1 MDALLRIGRGVKREG
16 SVSAYG
22 LLEGRVALLT
32 GGGSGIGRATA
43 QVLARD
49 GAQVAL
55 CDLNAEAGA
64 ETAALIEAE
73 GGEALFV
80 EADVASAPE
89 MQRFVDETVARFGA
103 LHCAVNNAAAGG
115 GFRLLEDLP
124 EASWDR
130 VMNVNLKGVHH
141 CMKAQIPAILASG
154 GGSIVNVASVS
165 GLRGEATQAAYSASK
180 GGLIALT
187 KSAAAELAQRGV
199 RVNAVCPGGIRTP
212 AIATYFEKVPEAE
225 QASVAVHA
233 MRRLG
238 EPEEIG
244 DAIAWLCSDRSSFVT
259 GHALVV
265 DGGVL
270 VNPHTM

>member
-1 MDALLRIGRGVKREG
+1 M
-16 SVSAYG
+16 SAHG
-22 LLEGRVALLT
+22 LLEGKVVLVT

-49 GAQVAL
+49 GARVAV
-55 CDLNAEAGA
+55 CDRNADGGR
-64 ETAALIEAE
+64 ETVELVEAE

-80 EADVASAPE
+80 EADVSKGE
-89 MQRFVDETVARFGA
+89 DMQRFVDAVVARFGA

-130 VMNVNLKGVHH
+130 VMDVNLKGVHH

-165 GLRGEATQAAYSASK
+165 GMRGEATQAAYSASK
-180 GGLIALT
+180 GGVIALT
-187 KSAAAELAQRGV
+187 KSAAAELGQRGV

-212 AIATYFEKVPEAE
+212 AIATYFEQVPEAE
-225 QASVAVHA
+225 AASIAVHA

-244 DAIAWLCSDRSSFVT
+244 DAIAYLCSDRSSFIT

>member
-1 MDALLRIGRGVKREG
+1 M
-16 SVSAYG
+16 SAYG
-22 LLEGRVALLT
+22 LLEGKVVLVT

-43 QVLARD
+43 QVAARD
-49 GAQVAL
+49 GARVAL
-55 CDLNAEAGA
+55 CDRNAEGGR
-64 ETAALIEAE
+64 ETVALVEAD

-80 EADVASAPE
+80 EADVASAE
-89 MQRFVDETVARFGA
+89 DVQRFVDETVARFGA
-103 LHCAVNNAAAGG
+103 LHAAVNNAAAGG
-115 GFRLLEDLP
+115 GFRLLEETP
-124 EASWDR
+124 EKSWDR
-130 VMNVNLKGVHH
+130 VMDVNLKGVHH
-141 CMKAQIPAILASG
+141 CMKAQIPAILAAG

-165 GLRGEATQAAYSASK
+165 GMRGEALQAAYSASK
-180 GGLIALT
+180 GGVIALT
-187 KSAAAELAQRGV
+187 KTAAAELGQRGV

-212 AIATYFEKVPEAE
+212 AIATYFEKVPDAEA
-225 QASVAVHA
+225 ASIATHA

-238 EPEEIG
+238 DPEEIA

>member
-1 MDALLRIGRGVKREG
+1 M
-16 SVSAYG
+16 SAYG
-22 LLEGRVALLT
+22 LLEGKVVLLT
-32 GGGSGIGRATA
+32 GGGSGIGRATV

-49 GAQVAL
+49 GARVVLCDRNAEGGHETVAL
-55 CDLNAEAGA
+55 V
-64 ETAALIEAE
+64 EAE

-80 EADVASAPE
+80 EADVKDAAD
-89 MQRFVDETVARFGA
+89 MQRVVDATVARFGA
-103 LHCAVNNAAAGG
+103 LHGAVNNAAAGG
-115 GFRLLEDLP
+115 GFRFIEDLP

-130 VMNVNLKGVHH
+130 VMDVNLKGVHH
-141 CMKAQIPAILASG
+141 CMKAQIPAILDCG

-165 GLRGEATQAAYSASK
+165 GMRGEATQAAYSASK

-212 AIATYFEKVPEAE
+212 AIATYFEQVPEAE
-225 QASVAVHA
+225 AASVATHA